1 MDILQNTS
9 FMEIVVIVLLTGLTA
24 VAAHLGKSVFHDG
37 IRPIL
42 PEFLEGRMKRSEL
55 ASISFGLSIGFIVSV
70 GLSFAISFKM
80 LNPWLLFL
88 PTDILGVLATRWWI
102 AALLGGGWGLV
113 ALFGLTGVQA
123 AFTMLPIDLLGSL
136 GELSTPVLVAFTAF
150 PIIAI
155 LYQFGWVRALIAGI
169 LALIVRQLLPVF
181 GGVFTERANEEVEKA
196 RQLADITFPKDADF
210 AAKISALKEAAGQ
223 NNQIQDLISE
233 ASNHFSLGST
243 IGGFTM
249 QIAVLML
256 MGMILLISF
265 AVAKDLKNKN
275 DIAIDS
281 EEENIFAAR
290 TKRIFKGLPILAGIG
305 ALLAVA
311 ANMGLM
317 TGSEVSGPI
326 LQQAWQSTGQE
337 QSDLLQ
343 SAAIADIIRGISFIP
358 LIVTTALATGVYG
371 VVGLTF
377 VFPIGYLLPNPI
389 LAGVVGA
396 LWICLEVIAL
406 RGIGRFLQR
415 FPSLRES
422 SDNIRSSMNSMIEL
436 ALFIGGAFA
445 AMKMAPDAVGLSLT
459 IYVLLYAAN
468 EGLGRPIMKLAAG
481 PVAIIITGII
491 LNLLYFLHLV

>member
-9 FMEIVVIVLLTGLTA
+9 ILEIVVIVLLTALTA
-24 VAAHLGKSVFHDG
+24 IAAHLGKAVFHDG

-42 PEFLEGRMKRSEL
+42 PEFLEGRMKRTEL

-70 GLSFAISFKM
+70 GLSFAVSFEM

-88 PTDILGVLATRWWI
+88 PTDILGVMATRWWI
-102 AALLGGGWGLV
+102 AAGLGGLWGLV

-123 AFTMLPIDLLGSL
+123 AFTLLPVDLLGAL

-155 LYQFGWVRALIAGI
+155 LYQFGWVRALISGI
-169 LALIVRQLLPVF
+169 FVLIVRQLLPVL
-181 GGVFTERANEEVEKA
+181 GGIYTDKAHASLEKA
-196 RQLADITFPKDADF
+196 SELSGVAFPKGADF
-210 AAKISALKEAAGQ
+210 VGKINTLKEAGGQ
-223 NNQIQDLISE
+223 SHQVQDLISQ
-233 ASNHFSLGST
+233 ASNNFSLGST
-243 IGGFTM
+243 ISGFTM

-256 MGMILLISF
+256 MGMILLVSF
-265 AVAKDLKNKN
+265 AIFKDLKNKASN
-275 DIAIDS
+275 SVDLDD
-281 EEENIFAAR
+281 ENIFEAR
-290 TKRIFKGLPILAGIG
+290 TKRIYKGIPILAGIG
-305 ALLAVA
+305 ALLAMA
-311 ANMGLM
+311 ANLGVM

-326 LQQAWQSTGQE
+326 LQQAWNATGQE
-337 QSDLLQ
+337 QRDLLQ

-377 VFPIGYLLPNPI
+377 VFPIGYLLPNPV
-389 LAGVVGA
+389 LAGIFGA
-396 LWICLEVIAL
+396 VWICLEVIAL

-445 AMKMAPDAVGLSLT
+445 AMKMAPEAIGLSLT
-459 IYVLLYAAN
+459 IYILLFAAN

-481 PVAIIITGII
+481 PVAIIITGIV

>member
-1 MDILQNTS
+1 
-9 FMEIVVIVLLTGLTA
+9 
-24 VAAHLGKSVFHDG
+24 
-37 IRPIL
+37 
-42 PEFLEGRMKRSEL
+42 
-55 ASISFGLSIGFIVSV
+55 
-70 GLSFAISFKM
+70 M

-88 PTDILGVLATRWWI
+88 PTDILGVMATRWWI
-102 AALLGGGWGLV
+102 AAGLGGVWGLV

-123 AFTMLPIDLLGSL
+123 AFTLLPIDLLGAL

-155 LYQFGWVRALIAGI
+155 LYQFGWVRALVSGI
-169 LALIVRQLLPVF
+169 IALIVRQLLPVV
-181 GGVFTERANEEVEKA
+181 GGVFTERANANLEEA
-196 RQLADITFPKDADF
+196 RQLADISFPKDADLP
-210 AAKISALKEAAGQ
+210 AKINALQEAAVQ
-223 NNQIQDLISE
+223 NNQVQELISQ
-233 ASNHFSLGST
+233 ATNNFSLGST
-243 IGGFTM
+243 ISSFTM

-256 MGMILLISF
+256 MGMILLVSF
-265 AVAKDLKNKN
+265 AIMKDLKNKGE
-275 DIAIDS
+275 ISIDTD
-281 EEENIFAAR
+281 EENIFAAR
-290 TKRIFKGLPILAGIG
+290 TKRIYKGIPILAGIG
-305 ALLAVA
+305 ALLAMA
-311 ANMGLM
+311 ANLGLM

-326 LQQAWQSTGQE
+326 LQQAWQVTGQD
-337 QSDLLQ
+337 QRDLLQ

-389 LAGVVGA
+389 LAGIVGA
-396 LWICLEVIAL
+396 VWICLEVIAL

-415 FPSLRES
+415 YPSLRES

-445 AMKMAPDAVGLSLT
+445 AMKMAPDALGLSLT
-459 IYVLLYAAN
+459 IYLLLYAAN

-481 PVAIIITGII
+481 PVAIILTGIV

>member
-1 MDILQNTS
+1 MDILGNTS
-9 FMEIVVIVLLTGLTA
+9 VLDTTVIVLLTALTA
-24 VAAHLGKSVFHDG
+24 IASHMGKAVFHDG

-42 PEFLEGRMKRSEL
+42 PEYLEGRMKRSEL

-70 GLSFAISFKM
+70 GLSFAVSFEL

-88 PTDILGVLATRWWI
+88 PTDILGVMATRWWI
-102 AALLGGGWGLV
+102 AAALGGLWGLV

-123 AFTMLPIDLLGSL
+123 AFTLLPIDLLGAL

-150 PIIAI
+150 PILAI
-155 LYQFGWVRALIAGI
+155 LYQFGWVKALISAL
-169 LALIVRQLLPVF
+169 LALIVRQLLPVL
-181 GGVFTERANEEVEKA
+181 GGVYTDRAQANLERASEIAN
-196 RQLADITFPKDADF
+196 ITFPKDADF
-210 AAKISALKEAAGQ
+210 ATKVDALQEAGG
-223 NNQIQDLISE
+223 NQQVQDLISQ
-233 ASNHFSLGST
+233 ATNSFSLGTT

-256 MGMILLISF
+256 MGMILLVSF
-265 AVAKDLKNKN
+265 AIMKDLKNK
-275 DIAIDS
+275 DSITVDS
-281 EEENIFAAR
+281 EDDNIFAER
-290 TKRIFKGLPILAGIG
+290 TKRIYKGIPILAGIG
-305 ALLAVA
+305 GLLAIA
-311 ANMGLM
+311 ANLGLM

-326 LQQAWQSTGQE
+326 LQQAWNATGQE
-337 QSDLLQ
+337 QRDLLQ

-377 VFPIGYLLPNPI
+377 VFPIGYLLPNPV
-389 LAGVVGA
+389 LAGVLGA

-415 FPSLRES
+415 YPSLRES

-445 AMKMAPDAVGLSLT
+445 AMKMAPEAIGLSLT
-459 IYVLLYAAN
+459 IYILLYAAN

-481 PVAIIITGII
+481 PVAIILTGII
-491 LNLLYFLHLV
+491 LNLLYLLNLV

>member
-9 FMEIVVIVLLTGLTA
+9 FLEIAVIVLLTALTA
-24 VAAHLGKSVFHDG
+24 LASHLGKAVFHDG

-42 PEFLEGRMKRSEL
+42 PEFLEGRMKRTEL

-70 GLSFAISFKM
+70 GLSFAVSFEL

-88 PTDILGVLATRWWI
+88 PTDILGVMATRWWV
-102 AALLGGGWGLV
+102 AASLGGVWGLI

-123 AFTMLPIDLLGSL
+123 VFTLLPVDLLGAL

-155 LYQFGWVRALIAGI
+155 LYQFGWVRALISGI
-169 LALIVRQLLPVF
+169 FVLIVRQLLPLV
-181 GGVFTERANEEVEKA
+181 GGIFTDKAEASVEKA
-196 RQLADITFPKDADF
+196 SQLANVTFPKDADL
-210 AAKISALKEAAGQ
+210 AAKINTLKEAGVDNPQ
-223 NNQIQDLISE
+223 VQELISQ
-233 ASNHFSLGST
+233 ASNSLSLGTT

-256 MGMILLISF
+256 VGMILLVSF
-265 AVAKDLKNKN
+265 AIIKDIKNKGEVSV
-275 DIAIDS
+275 DS
-281 EEENIFAAR
+281 DEENIFDAR
-290 TKRIFKGLPILAGIG
+290 TKRIYKGIPILAGIG

-311 ANMGLM
+311 ANLGLM

-326 LQQAWQSTGQE
+326 LQQAWDATGQE
-337 QSDLLQ
+337 QRDLLQ

-389 LAGVVGA
+389 LAAIVGA
-396 LWICLEVIAL
+396 VWICLEIVAL

-445 AMKMAPDAVGLSLT
+445 AMKMAPEAVGLSLT
-459 IYVLLYAAN
+459 IYILLYAAN

-481 PVAIIITGII
+481 PVAIILTGIV
-491 LNLLYFLHLV
+491 LNLLYFLQLI

>member
-1 MDILQNTS
+1 MDIFQNTS
-9 FMEIVVIVLLTGLTA
+9 LIEIVVVVLLTALTA
-24 VAAHLGKSVFHDG
+24 LASHWGKAVFHDG

-42 PEFLEGRMKRSEL
+42 PEFLEGRMKRTEL

-70 GLSFAISFKM
+70 GISFAVSFEL

-88 PTDILGVLATRWWI
+88 PTDILGVMAARWWI
-102 AALLGGGWGLV
+102 AAALGGAWGLV

-123 AFTMLPIDLLGSL
+123 AFTALPIDLLGAL

-155 LYQFGWVRALIAGI
+155 LYQFGWVRALISG
-169 LALIVRQLLPVF
+169 LIVLVIRQLLPLI
-181 GGVFTERANEEVEKA
+181 GGIYTDKANAAVEEA
-196 RQLADITFPKDADF
+196 RKLTDVTFPKDADF
-210 AAKISALKEAAGQ
+210 AAKINALKEAGGNGQ
-223 NNQIQDLISE
+223 VQDLI
-233 ASNHFSLGST
+233 AQANNNFSLGTT

-256 MGMILLISF
+256 AGMILLVSF
-265 AVAKDLKNKN
+265 AIAKDLKNKGN
-275 DIAIDS
+275 ISVDS
-281 EEENIFAAR
+281 EEENIFEAR
-290 TKRIFKGLPILAGIG
+290 TKRIYKGLPILAGIG
-305 ALLAVA
+305 ALLAMA
-311 ANMGLM
+311 ANLGLM

-326 LQQAWQSTGQE
+326 LQQAWDASGQE
-337 QSDLLQ
+337 QRDLLQ
-343 SAAIADIIRGISFIP
+343 SAAIADFIRGISFIP

-377 VFPIGYLLPNPI
+377 VFPIGYLLPNPVV
-389 LAGVVGA
+389 AGIVGA
-396 LWICLEVIAL
+396 LWICLEVVAL

-415 FPSLRES
+415 YPSLRES

-445 AMKMAPDAVGLSLT
+445 AMKMAPEAIGLSLT
-459 IYVLLYAAN
+459 IYILLYAAN

-481 PVAIIITGII
+481 PVAIILTGIV
-491 LNLLYFLHLV
+491 LNLLYFLHLI